1 MLLTLQFVTIL
12 LSQEKYKVFQNTI
25 SILDSKDYFIK
36 PLDGIDSVIGENEI
50 LKEKEQLK
58 CIIINYEKQ
67 YKLQILQSINSLHGL
82 EYINLINES
91 KSWCEINNIK
101 NGGLFKDWLD

>member
-1 MLLTLQFVTIL
+1 MLLSLQIVSIL

-25 SILDSKDYFIK
+25 SNSNDYFIK

-50 LKEKEQLK
+50 LKENKQLK
-58 CIIINYEKQ
+58 NIIINYEKQ
-67 YKLQILQSINSLHGL
+67 YKLHILQSMNSLQGI
-82 EYINLINES
+82 EYLQILNES

-101 NGGLFKDWLD
+101 NGGLFTNWLD

>member
-12 LSQEKYKVFQNTI
+12 LSQEKYRIIQNT
-25 SILDSKDYFIK
+25 ILDSKEYFIK

-58 CIIINYEKQ
+58 CIIINYEKK
-67 YKLQILQSINSLHGL
+67 YKLEILQSINSLQGL
-82 EYINLINES
+82 EYINNIIES

-101 NGGLFKDWLD
+101 NGGLFTDWMD